1 MVTVH
6 LHYPRAAAA
15 SRELLCAVLEISQAE
30 QVMGR
35 RGEDLDAAN
44 GMEQRHGYS
53 SWCHWSTP
61 AGLLKGFVVPGI
73 FLDNMYKSSVN

>member
-1 MVTVH
+1 MLTTH
-6 LHYPRAAAA
+6 LHYTRAA
-15 SRELLCAVLEISQAE
+15 SRELLCAIPETSQAE

-53 SWCHWSTP
+53 SWCHGSTP
-61 AGLLKGFVVPGI
+61 AGLLKGFIMPGI